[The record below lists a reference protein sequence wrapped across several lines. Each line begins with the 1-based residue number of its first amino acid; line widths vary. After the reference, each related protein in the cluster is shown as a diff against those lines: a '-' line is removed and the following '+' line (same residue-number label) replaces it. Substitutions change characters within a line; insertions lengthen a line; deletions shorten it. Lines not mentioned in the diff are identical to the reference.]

1 MTTNLD
7 LCLSMMISFLLIFGI
22 LSVSDFDLED
32 FNKIEKV
39 VIVSI
44 ISLIYVL
51 TVVMIKIP
59 TSYIIDK
66 FSASYKTK
74 ELTVEVTDK
83 EIIKNSVLR
92 QYVIEKTIVF
102 VPYQS
107 IQYTIT
113 VKDSND
119 EDIKVEVSE
128 QEYNNIK
135 VNDTI
140 TVEKVEKYRS
150 SEYVNTTYYV
160 KN

>member
-7 LCLSMMISFLLIFGI
+7 LCISMVISFILIFGI

-51 TVVMIKIP
+51 TVIMIKIP

-66 FSASYKTK
+66 FSASYKTE

-83 EIIKNSVLR
+83 EIVKSSMLRPYMIGKNV
-92 QYVIEKTIVF
+92 VF
-102 VPYQS
+102 VPYPS
-107 IQYTIT
+107 THYTIT
-113 VKDSND
+113 VKNND

-128 QEYNNIK
+128 QEYNDIK

-140 TVEKVEKYRS
+140 TVEKIEKYRS
-150 SEYVNTTYYV
+150 SEYMNTTYQL

>member
-7 LCLSMMISFLLIFGI
+7 LTISMFISFILIAGI
-22 LSVSDFDLED
+22 LLFAKFSLRD
-32 FNKIEKV
+32 FNKIEKT
-39 VIVSI
+39 VIVLI
-44 ISLIYVL
+44 ISLIYIL
-51 TVVMIKIP
+51 TVIMVKIP

-66 FSASYKTK
+66 FSASYKTE

-92 QYVIEKTIVF
+92 QYIIEKTIVF

-107 IQYTIT
+107 TQYTIT

>member
-7 LCLSMMISFLLIFGI
+7 LTISMFISFILIAGI
-22 LSVSDFDLED
+22 LLFAKFSLRD
-32 FNKIEKV
+32 FNKIEKT
-39 VIVSI
+39 VIVLI
-44 ISLIYVL
+44 ISLIYIL
-51 TVVMIKIP
+51 TVIMVKIP

-66 FSASYKTK
+66 FSASYKTE

-107 IQYTIT
+107 TQYTIT

>member
-1 MTTNLD
+1 M
-7 LCLSMMISFLLIFGI
+7 
-22 LSVSDFDLED
+22 
-32 FNKIEKV
+32 K
-39 VIVSI
+39 
-44 ISLIYVL
+44 
-51 TVVMIKIP
+51 
-59 TSYIIDK
+59 
-66 FSASYKTK
+66 
-74 ELTVEVTDK
+74 
-83 EIIKNSVLR
+83 
-92 QYVIEKTIVF
+92 KTIVF

>member
-1 MTTNLD
+1 M
-7 LCLSMMISFLLIFGI
+7 
-22 LSVSDFDLED
+22 
-32 FNKIEKV
+32 K
-39 VIVSI
+39 
-44 ISLIYVL
+44 
-51 TVVMIKIP
+51 
-59 TSYIIDK
+59 
-66 FSASYKTK
+66 
-74 ELTVEVTDK
+74 
-83 EIIKNSVLR
+83 
-92 QYVIEKTIVF
+92 KTIVF

-107 IQYTIT
+107 TQYTIT

>member
-7 LCLSMMISFLLIFGI
+7 LTISMFISFILIASILLFAKFG
-22 LSVSDFDLED
+22 LRD

-39 VIVSI
+39 IIVLI
-44 ISLIYVL
+44 ISLIYIL
-51 TVVMIKIP
+51 TVIMVKIP

-66 FSASYKTK
+66 FSASYKTE

-107 IQYTIT
+107 TQYTIT

>member
-1 MTTNLD
+1 MTINLD
-7 LCLSMMISFLLIFGI
+7 LCLSMVISFILIFGI

-51 TVVMIKIP
+51 TVIMIKIP

-66 FSASYKTK
+66 FSASYKTE

-83 EIIKNSVLR
+83 EIVKGSILRPYMIGKNV
-92 QYVIEKTIVF
+92 VF
-102 VPYQS
+102 VPYPS
-107 IQYTIT
+107 THYTII
-113 VKDSND
+113 VKNND

-128 QEYNNIK
+128 LEYNDIK

-140 TVEKVEKYRS
+140 TVEKIEKYRS
-150 SEYVNTTYYV
+150 SEYMNTTYQL

>member
-7 LCLSMMISFLLIFGI
+7 LMISMFISFILIAGI
-22 LSVSDFDLED
+22 LLFAKFSLRD
-32 FNKIEKV
+32 FNKIEKT
-39 VIVSI
+39 VIVLI
-44 ISLIYVL
+44 ISLIYIL
-51 TVVMIKIP
+51 TVIMVKIP

-66 FSASYKTK
+66 FSASYKTE

-107 IQYTIT
+107 TQYVITI
-113 VKDSND
+113 KSND